1 MLLLIIKVFQAG
13 EVECPV
19 VEVDSTTIKATK
31 EEEAV
36 LLKLLKCRAIQTLT
50 TNFLLLQCLHIR
62 IMLDFNNKCLKC
74 KRSKVIE
81 VAVVS
86 VHVAVTTIAVVV
98 VLTDHSTHQGK
109 MVTRAQA

>member
-1 MLLLIIKVFQAG
+1 MLPLIIKDFKAG
-13 EVECPV
+13 EVECLV
-19 VEVDSTTIKATK
+19 VEVDSITLKATK

-36 LLKLLKCRAIQTLT
+36 LLKLLKCRATQTST
-50 TNFLLLQCLHIR
+50 TNFLLLQCPHIR
-62 IMLDFNNKCLKC
+62 IMLDIYNQCLKF

-81 VAVVS
+81 VAAVS
-86 VHVAVTTIAVVV
+86 VHVAATTIAGVV